1 MSQQKIQLK
10 DINTNDNVYPVTI
23 AEFIEGLEDKFK
35 DMNKS
40 DEQRLQELEN
50 KEDKDT
56 VYDDTEVRGLI
67 TLLKDAVDGK
77 VNVEVCDSQYDF
89 YQILTK
95 SNNTIYLIK
104 GDQDVWAAKDYVDE
118 LFELIVDLR
127 SRVVRLESDTYGISD
142 DEEIEGPSI
151 E

>member
-40 DEQRLQELEN
+40 DEQRLQDLEN

-89 YQILTK
+89 DQILTK

>member
-1 MSQQKIQLK
+1 MSQKKIQLK
-10 DINTNDNVYPVTI
+10 DINTDDNVYPVTI

-56 VYDDTEVRGLI
+56 VYDDTEIRGLVS
-67 TLLKDAVDGK
+67 LLKDAVDGK

-89 YQILTK
+89 DQILTK

-142 DEEIEGPSI
+142 DEGIEGPSI